1 MPQTVTILVGL
12 PGSGKTT
19 FLKQRAEK
27 AFDEFHGG
35 AFRDSPAFTA
45 SRCYQE
51 LKDELHSGR
60 DCIISDIAYCA
71 SDRLRAAE
79 NGLNLLAHE
88 LGIELEIRHLY
99 FANDAD
105 ACRHNVIHRFSREPG
120 RDYLGELRNID
131 AFSKSYDPPSSCIPV
146 QTCCLEIR

>member
-1 MPQTVTILVGL
+1 MPQIVTILVGL

-19 FLKQRAEK
+19 FLKQRVEK
-27 AFDEFHGG
+27 AFDDFHGG

-45 SRCYQE
+45 SRWYQE
-51 LKDELHSGR
+51 LKNELQSGR

-79 NGLNLLAHE
+79 DGLGAHAKE
-88 LGIELEIRHLY
+88 LGIELEIKHLY

-105 ACRHNVIHRFSREPG
+105 ACRHNVIHRFSRAPG
-120 RDYLGELRNID
+120 RDYLAELRNID
-131 AFSKSYDPPSSCIPV
+131 AFSKFYNPPLNCTAV
-146 QTCCLEIR
+146 QTCCHEIK